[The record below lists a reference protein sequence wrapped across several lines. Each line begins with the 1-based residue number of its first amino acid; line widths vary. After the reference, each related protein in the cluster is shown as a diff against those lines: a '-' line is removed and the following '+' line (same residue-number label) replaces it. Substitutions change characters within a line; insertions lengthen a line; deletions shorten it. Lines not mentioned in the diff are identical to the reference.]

1 MRARR
6 DSSLSALALL
16 LAALALGHAVQLANG
31 AYTPDAMVWV
41 SVALG
46 LTLFAVA
53 APQTDEW
60 VSHGVLGLTLAAG
73 TAGVAREIYV
83 HLTTMPGIY
92 LRVGNDAFAEHHRYV
107 AVAAVLAGAL
117 VALDRGVTRALA

>member
-16 LAALALGHAVQLANG
+16 LAALALGHALQFANG
-31 AYTPDAMVWV
+31 AYTPDALFWV

-46 LTLFAVA
+46 LTVFAVA
-53 APQTDEW
+53 SPQTGEW
-60 VSHGVLGLTLAAG
+60 VGYAVLGLVLVAA
-73 TAGVAREIYV
+73 TAGIVRELYV

-92 LRVGNDAFAEHHRYV
+92 MRAGNDAFAEHHRYI
-107 AVAAVLAGAL
+107 AAAAVLAGL
-117 VALDRGVTRALA
+117 LIALDRGIT